1 MDYCSACRR
10 HLNGALVC
18 PGCGAYAPD
27 IAPPTA
33 VSDSAPTWDMTSA
46 TVPEPDSRLP
56 GDAEP
61 GLDTGTV
68 TPAGVQGVPPT
79 GTGRAARRRQ
89 LARWKKGKR
98 RAAVATAVAI
108 VGGGLTVTTLDR
120 QSTDRAQAASA
131 PDDRS
136 MGVAEEQ
143 VPESAQPD
151 QAPPATDRTSRRAG
165 AEAESRAGAEAV
177 TRAAAAVPQQPQAVR
192 ASAEPLLARQA
203 PAAAPD
209 DRPADA
215 VAPRPVEVA
224 QPAPQT
230 ATHPPT
236 APVQGGSGAATQP
249 STAPAT
255 DDSTDADTSQPGTA
269 PGTTSPSEVCLLV
282 LCLG

>member
-108 VGGGLTVTTLDR
+108 VGGGLTVTMLDR

-151 QAPPATDRTSRRAG
+151 QAPPATDRTSR
-165 AEAESRAGAEAV
+165 RAGAEAV